1 MRQNTLAGG
10 RDPERKIVVHK
21 CSGQA
26 KHASNAAVLMGAYM
40 VFELGMTTEEI
51 VRRFSKGKKRFQPFL
66 DAGVEPDGFKLLVED
81 CCKALEGAKAKGWY
95 NPDTFDVD
103 EYERL
108 NDLTMDDTGDM
119 NWIVP
124 GKLLAMTSPSINR
137 AEGMPPLNYI
147 DFFKAAGISAVVRL
161 NEKLYIDEDFYRH
174 GIRVYP
180 MELIDGGTPNE
191 NMITD
196 FLMQAELEIEG
207 REGAVAVH
215 CRAGQGRTGTFC
227 ASYLMFKYGFTA
239 KMAIAWVRMCRPGSV
254 YGAN

>member
-1 MRQNTLAGG
+1 M
-10 RDPERKIVVHK
+10 
-21 CSGQA
+21 
-26 KHASNAAVLMGAYM
+26 
-40 VFELGMTTEEI
+40 
-51 VRRFSKGKKRFQPFL
+51 
-66 DAGVEPDGFKLLVED
+66 
-81 CCKALEGAKAKGWY
+81 
-95 NPDTFDVD
+95 
-103 EYERL
+103 
-108 NDLTMDDTGDM
+108 NDLILDDTGDM
-119 NWIVP
+119 NWIIP

-147 DFFKAAGISAVVRL
+147 DFFKKANVSAVVRL

-180 MELIDGGTPNE
+180 MELTDGSAPNE

-227 ASYLMFKYGFTA
+227 ASYVMFKYGFTA

-254 YGAN
+254 YGANQQFLCTLEHHLGDLMFGKCMKDVEKRMTIRMEINPARPYKHAASFKEREKANVSEFLP

>member
-1 MRQNTLAGG
+1 
-10 RDPERKIVVHK
+10 
-21 CSGQA
+21 
-26 KHASNAAVLMGAYM
+26 
-40 VFELGMTTEEI
+40 
-51 VRRFSKGKKRFQPFL
+51 
-66 DAGVEPDGFKLLVED
+66 
-81 CCKALEGAKAKGWY
+81 
-95 NPDTFDVD
+95 
-103 EYERL
+103 
-108 NDLTMDDTGDM
+108 M

-124 GKLLAMTSPSINR
+124 GKILAMTSPSINR

-147 DFFKAAGISAVVRL
+147 DFFKKAGISAVIRL

-180 MELIDGGTPNE
+180 MELTDASAPSV

-207 REGAVAVH
+207 REGAIAVH

-227 ASYLMFKYGFTA
+227 AAYLMWKYQFTA

-254 YGAN
+254 YGPSQQALVKMEPNLMDLMYGKCMKDVEKR